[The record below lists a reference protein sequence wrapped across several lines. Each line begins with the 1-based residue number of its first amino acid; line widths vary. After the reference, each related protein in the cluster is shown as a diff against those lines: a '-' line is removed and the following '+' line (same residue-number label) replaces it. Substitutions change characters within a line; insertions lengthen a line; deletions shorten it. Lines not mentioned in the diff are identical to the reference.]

1 MEEPSTNSKKKI
13 HACSKNMASCAVF
26 YSQDIIKLHKLKVGR
41 GVAKLATS
49 VVSTLTASIYKLVA
63 GATFTADVVN
73 RLAANS
79 FY

>member
-1 MEEPSTNSKKKI
+1 MNGKEPNTNKKENPRTT
-13 HACSKNMASCAVF
+13 NMARCTVF

-49 VVSTLTASIYKLVA
+49 GVSTLTASIYKLVA
-63 GATFTADVVN
+63 GASFTTGVVS